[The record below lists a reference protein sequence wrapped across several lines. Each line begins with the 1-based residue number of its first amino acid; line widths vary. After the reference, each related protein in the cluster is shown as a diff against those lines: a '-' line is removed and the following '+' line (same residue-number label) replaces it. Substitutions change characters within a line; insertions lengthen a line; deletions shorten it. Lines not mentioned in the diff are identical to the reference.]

1 MMSEILILT
10 VLVGFGFI
18 LCKFGYNRGFNKG
31 YEECKDYFESC
42 IIDEGT

>member
-1 MMSEILILT
+1 MAEILILI
-10 VLVGFGFI
+10 VFIGFGFG
-18 LCKFGYNRGFNKG
+18 LYKFGYNRGFNKG